1 MKHKI
6 KRLLSLLL
14 SLMMLTAAFPT
25 SIWAEET
32 GFAQATG
39 AEAELPNE
47 PEATAEPELPVES
60 PEATG
65 EPELPSEPTELPSE
79 IETPEGTA
87 EPTPQVTEAPL
98 PTPEPEAAHQ
108 AGMFVLVTEN
118 TRVFSDVD
126 ETADEADGELYDGSF
141 VRTANVRVEEVRQD
155 GMGRTW
161 LLVRYLYGEEEPDG
175 EMAWTDTATVW
186 VMAEETQPSDAADY
200 DVTAY
205 AFPFTPVEL
214 YAANNPPRL
223 QTLSGNTGEFYAGQ
237 TVYAYS
243 VHDDVQI
250 ASLKNYGAIYATRHY
265 INEHVV
271 YCLEHTMNSP
281 GIRNNPDGP
290 YHVVDLA
297 QYGQTQGYSGI
308 IYSEKAMHAIGWVL
322 RHTFPFM
329 GIDRYEDECLEW
341 SRAAGQ
347 FAIRE
352 VIKQLEGSQYVR
364 DYWRMDD
371 FYRATGQAPK
381 EYLEYARWLAANALT
396 YAQMTGEITV
406 SNVSV
411 SVANGVCTGT
421 ATLTTDAPRIRI
433 RRSVGTITGYT
444 GGEDGTYVYRPRDF

>member
-14 SLMMLTAAFPT
+14 SLTMLTAALPM

-47 PEATAEPELPVES
+47 PVETAEP
-60 PEATG
+60 
-65 EPELPSEPTELPSE
+65 ELPSE

-87 EPTPQVTEAPL
+87 EPTPQVTEVSL

-126 ETADEADGELYDGSF
+126 ETADEVDGELYDGSF

-250 ASLKNYGAIYATRHY
+250 ASLKNYGAIYAT
-265 INEHVV
+265 
-271 YCLEHTMNSP
+271 
-281 GIRNNPDGP
+281 
-290 YHVVDLA
+290 
-297 QYGQTQGYSGI
+297 
-308 IYSEKAMHAIGWVL
+308 
-322 RHTFPFM
+322 
-329 GIDRYEDECLEW
+329 
-341 SRAAGQ
+341 
-347 FAIRE
+347 
-352 VIKQLEGSQYVR
+352 
-364 DYWRMDD
+364 
-371 FYRATGQAPK
+371 
-381 EYLEYARWLAANALT
+381 
-396 YAQMTGEITV
+396 
-406 SNVSV
+406 
-411 SVANGVCTGT
+411 
-421 ATLTTDAPRIRI
+421 
-433 RRSVGTITGYT
+433 
-444 GGEDGTYVYRPRDF
+444 